1 MPRATSE
8 RFSRAHQPAAKSSK
22 TPATVQLTGA
32 NRAKHSSSRGEEN
45 SDTKGIGNV
54 NPLFNTERFG
64 QHILKNPLLAQ
75 AIVDKANLKPT
86 DSVLEV
92 GPGTGNLTVR
102 ILEKVKHVTA
112 VEMDPRMAAELVKR
126 VQGTSEQRKL
136 DITIGDF
143 VKAELPYFD
152 VCISNTPY
160 QISSPLVFRLLSH
173 RPLPRVA
180 ILMFQREFA
189 LRLTATPGTE
199 FWSRLSANVQLY
211 AKVDHI
217 MKVARNNFR
226 PAPNV
231 ESSVVRITPLSPP
244 PPVRFEEFDGLT
256 RILFTRRNKTCR
268 ANFGA
273 SGVEKMMRD
282 NWTQWKKGQNASSG
296 MELEES
302 IDAKAAIEEILQE
315 TGFSDARAAK
325 MSVDD
330 LLKLLYAFHAKGFHF
345 A

>member
-8 RFSRAHQPAAKSSK
+8 RFSRVHQPAAKSSK
-22 TPATVQLTGA
+22 PPATVQLTGA

-126 VQGTSEQRKL
+126 VQGTPEQRKL

>member
-8 RFSRAHQPAAKSSK
+8 RFSRVHQPAAKSSK
-22 TPATVQLTGA
+22 PPATVQLTGA

-126 VQGTSEQRKL
+126 VQGTPEQRKL

-160 QISSPLVFRLLSH
+160 QVFFFHPLTVFLTKIS
-173 RPLPRVA
+173 
-180 ILMFQREFA
+180 
-189 LRLTATPGTE
+189 
-199 FWSRLSANVQLY
+199 
-211 AKVDHI
+211 
-217 MKVARNNFR
+217 
-226 PAPNV
+226 
-231 ESSVVRITPLSPP
+231 
-244 PPVRFEEFDGLT
+244 
-256 RILFTRRNKTCR
+256 
-268 ANFGA
+268 
-273 SGVEKMMRD
+273 
-282 NWTQWKKGQNASSG
+282 
-296 MELEES
+296 
-302 IDAKAAIEEILQE
+302 
-315 TGFSDARAAK
+315 
-325 MSVDD
+325 
-330 LLKLLYAFHAKGFHF
+330 
-345 A
+345 